1 MNSSIRTFLSL
12 LAIVGLSVLTLWGSD
27 ALTRT
32 MLDEKQSAD
41 IAKQFSAH
49 ITAHR
54 YDTLSVSRDDGV
66 DAAYC
71 GRDGDGNIVGYGV
84 TVTVDGYVA
93 PITVNV
99 AISPDGQTVLGVS
112 INKHNETA
120 GYGARIT
127 NTVFLDRFYHVSPPL
142 TLATASVQSREG
154 VYRATA
160 AEEEF
165 GFIDSVE
172 LTVSNGEIT
181 AVNWDAVNAQGESKK
196 TLSKEGRYVMSETGL
211 PWHEQ
216 AAVMEQALLETQD
229 PSALIYNAETGKT
242 DAYSGAT
249 VRVGTFVKLAIEA
262 FSQISAQP
270 EGTPIDGLSGATVS
284 SKAVITAV
292 NRAAEW
298 VRQYLKR

>member
-1 MNSSIRTFLSL
+1 MNRSIRTFLSL
-12 LAIVGLSVLTLWGSD
+12 LGIVALSVLTLWGSD

-32 MLDEKQSAD
+32 MLYEKQSES
-41 IAKQFSAH
+41 IAKTFSGLL
-49 ITAHR
+49 TAHR
-54 YDTLSVSRDDGV
+54 YETLSVSRDDGV

-71 GRDGDGNIVGYGV
+71 GRDADGNVTGYGV

-93 PITVNV
+93 PITVHTAV
-99 AISPDGQTVLGVS
+99 SPNGQTILGVT
-112 INKHNETA
+112 IGKHNETA

-142 TLATASVQSREG
+142 TLAPTAVQNREG

-165 GFIDSVE
+165 GFVDSVE
-172 LTVSNGEIT
+172 LTVVNGEIT

-196 TLSKEGRYVMSETGL
+196 TLSKEGKYVMSDTGL
-211 PWHEQ
+211 SWHEQ

-229 PSALIYNAETGKT
+229 PSALVYDTETGKT

-249 VRVGTFVKLAIEA
+249 VRVATFVKLAMEA
-262 FSQISAQP
+262 FSHVSTQP
-270 EGTPIDGLSGATVS
+270 DATPIDGLSGATAS
-284 SKAVITAV
+284 SKAVVKAV
-292 NRAAEW
+292 NQAAEW
-298 VRQYLKR
+298 VGRYLKR